1 MSSDL
6 KDLLDEISEEI
17 HTILDEKFEIE
28 ETETVP
34 EVADLSYDNKG
45 KLLETAVL
53 YIDIRDSTD
62 LTDEH
67 TRETS
72 AKIYKSFLN
81 SMVNVAKFGKG
92 KVRSF
97 AGDRLMLLFDNTTSD
112 DPIYQAVNTALVMQ
126 AVVEDILSPMVKSKY
141 GREIHCGLGIDYDGM
156 LVARVGSPRIR
167 EFNDL
172 IWAGNAAN
180 LASKLTDSE
189 FSSSGEIV
197 ITERVFEKMPANL
210 YPEHWIKSQMSL
222 GGKII
227 TIYKLQIQNIQLK
240 F

>member
-6 KDLLDEISEEI
+6 KNLLDEISEEI
-17 HTILDEKFEIE
+17 NTILNEKFKIE
-28 ETETVP
+28 ETDTVP

-81 SMVNVAKFGKG
+81 SMVNTAKFGKG

-97 AGDRLMLLFDNTTSD
+97 AGDRLMVLFDNTKGIN
-112 DPIYQAVNTALVMQ
+112 PIYQAINTALVMQ
-126 AVVEDILSPMVKSKY
+126 GVVEIILSSMVKSKY
-141 GREIHCGLGIDYDGM
+141 GREIHCGLGIDYGGM

-172 IWAGNAAN
+172 IWAGSAAN

-189 FSSSGEIV
+189 FSGPGEIV
-197 ITERVFEKMPANL
+197 ITQEVFEKMPKDL
-210 YPEHWIKSQMSL
+210 YPEYWIESQVSL

-227 TIYKLQIQNIQLK
+227 TIHKLQIQNIQLE